1 LNTAI
6 LSLKIIHRGGAD
18 VDISKIG
25 VFLKAARKNKLITQG
40 NVAEQLGISAQAVSK
55 WERGE
60 NLPDIAF
67 FPEIAR
73 IYGVE
78 VDEILAAGQIA
89 VKRNSFEEDLKKLQA
104 RIDLIIGDLFKTN
117 NYETVLE
124 DIMPYTNAAQRAN
137 ILSQIL
143 VRRDFSALE
152 ILMPYLGKDNKT
164 AMLHSLLKDE
174 AYDVVEDM
182 MPMFTRKQRDII
194 VSHLAAQNEGLDI
207 IENFIPFF
215 DKKQR
220 ELLKNLIYME
230 D

>member
-1 LNTAI
+1 M
-6 LSLKIIHRGGAD
+6 
-18 VDISKIG
+18 DISKIG